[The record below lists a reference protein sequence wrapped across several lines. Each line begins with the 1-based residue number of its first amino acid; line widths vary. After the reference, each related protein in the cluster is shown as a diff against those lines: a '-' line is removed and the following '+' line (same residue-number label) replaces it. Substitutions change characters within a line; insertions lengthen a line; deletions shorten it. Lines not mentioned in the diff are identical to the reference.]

1 MIFPLSLVARTGQAG
16 RATWAILLDFFG
28 HVQLFSQLSWRTLV
42 RFPLFARN
50 VNLSIHQMYVIG
62 LESAA
67 LVAVTSVFVG
77 AEAVVQAVYQFSGFI
92 PYKYLGLV
100 VSKSLVTELCPVLTS
115 LVISGRVS
123 TAIAA
128 EIGSMKTSE
137 QLDAMELLCLDP
149 IRYLIV
155 PKVLAAMIMLP
166 VMVIFSEAIAYIG
179 SIITTIVFVD
189 MTLHLYLQGLRLMFD
204 PMDLAIGI
212 AKTSAFGA
220 VIALT
225 GAHFGFQAR
234 KGAEGVG
241 EATTKA
247 VMTAAVLIL
256 ILDFVIAFLVLRS
269 PY

>member
-1 MIFPLSLVARTGQAG
+1 
-16 RATWAILLDFFG
+16 
-28 HVQLFSQLSWRTLV
+28 
-42 RFPLFARN
+42 
-50 VNLSIHQMYVIG
+50 
-62 LESAA
+62 
-67 LVAVTSVFVG
+67 
-77 AEAVVQAVYQFSGFI
+77 
-92 PYKYLGLV
+92 V